1 MATPLDVR
9 QQLSK
14 RKILSRRY
22 ELAHACENYAK
33 ALFGA
38 KGLQIF
44 EPPESHAVD
53 FLIRQPV
60 TSQYYGV
67 QVKGSS
73 YRQNSRNG
81 DKAYIF
87 DLRRCSI
94 SVRANSKNVVT
105 KQSYNIHE
113 IEYFVL
119 VANDLINAS
128 ECAALLLHSDTAQ
141 ERITFSRSQFIIQ
154 AQWSWEQNLK
164 IFSTEDINISA
175 ESNPQLSFGFDHEE
189 S

>member
-1 MATPLDVR
+1 MGNNY
-9 QQLSK
+9 Q
-14 RKILSRRY
+14 
-22 ELAHACENYAK
+22 LAHACENYAK

-53 FLIRQPV
+53 FLIRQPS

-87 DLRRCSI
+87 DLRRCSLSI
-94 SVRANSKNVVT
+94 RANAKNVVT
-105 KQSYNIHE
+105 KQSYNTHE

-154 AQWSWEQNLK
+154 AKWSWEQNLE
-164 IFSTEDINISA
+164 IFFSEDINKN
-175 ESNPQLSFGFDHEE
+175 EELNPQLSFGFDYEE

>member
-1 MATPLDVR
+1 MGNNY
-9 QQLSK
+9 Q
-14 RKILSRRY
+14 
-22 ELAHACENYAK
+22 LAHACENYAK

-53 FLIRQPV
+53 FLIRQPS

-87 DLRRCSI
+87 DLRRCSLSI
-94 SVRANSKNVVT
+94 RANAKNVVT
-105 KQSYNIHE
+105 KQSYNTHE

-154 AQWSWEQNLK
+154 AKWSWEQNLQ
-164 IFSTEDINISA
+164 IFFSEDINKNE
-175 ESNPQLSFGFDHEE
+175 ESNPQLSFGFDYEE

>member
-1 MATPLDVR
+1 MGNNY
-9 QQLSK
+9 Q
-14 RKILSRRY
+14 
-22 ELAHACENYAK
+22 LAHACENYAK

-53 FLIRQPV
+53 FLIRQPS

-87 DLRRCSI
+87 DLRRCSLSI
-94 SVRANSKNVVT
+94 RANAKNVVT
-105 KQSYNIHE
+105 KQSYNTHE

-154 AQWSWEQNLK
+154 AKWSWEQNLE
-164 IFSTEDINISA
+164 IFFSEDINKNE
-175 ESNPQLSFGFDHEE
+175 ESNPQLSFGFDYEE